1 MYNIKM
7 RITRS
12 IKIKIQKGGIKVAN
26 KIKVNYQHD
35 EEEDNEQ
42 FLRNFEYK
50 GEEIF
55 ACDTCETEISEEE
68 YNRNDGICDECNA
81 YI

>member
-1 MYNIKM
+1 M
-7 RITRS
+7 
-12 IKIKIQKGGIKVAN
+12 VN
-26 KIKVNYQHD
+26 KIKEHYQHE

-55 ACDTCETEISEEE
+55 SCDICETEISEDE
-68 YNRNDGICDECNA
+68 YERNDGICDECNA
-81 YI
+81 DM

>member
-1 MYNIKM
+1 M
-7 RITRS
+7 S
-12 IKIKIQKGGIKVAN
+12 N
-26 KIKVNYQHD
+26 KIKVYYQHD

-55 ACDTCETEISEEE
+55 VCDTCETEISEEE
-68 YNRNDGICDECNA
+68 YKRNDGICDECNTDI
-81 YI
+81 YES

>member
-1 MYNIKM
+1 M
-7 RITRS
+7 
-12 IKIKIQKGGIKVAN
+12 AN
-26 KIKVNYQHD
+26 KINMYYKYE

-55 ACDTCETEISEEE
+55 TCESCETEISEEE
-68 YNRNDGICDECNA
+68 YERNDGICDQCNA
-81 YI
+81 DI

>member
-1 MYNIKM
+1 MINRIKEH
-7 RITRS
+7 
-12 IKIKIQKGGIKVAN
+12 
-26 KIKVNYQHD
+26 YQHE

-55 ACDTCETEISEEE
+55 SCEICEAEISEDE
-68 YNRNDGICDECNA
+68 YERNDGICDECSA
-81 YI
+81 DI

>member
-1 MYNIKM
+1 MI
-7 RITRS
+7 
-12 IKIKIQKGGIKVAN
+12 N
-26 KIKVNYQHD
+26 KINVYYQHE
-35 EEEDNEQ
+35 EEEDNQQ

-68 YNRNDGICDECNA
+68 YTHNDGRCDECNA
-81 YI
+81 DIYEI

>member
-1 MYNIKM
+1 M
-7 RITRS
+7 
-12 IKIKIQKGGIKVAN
+12 AN

-35 EEEDNEQ
+35 EEEYNEQ
-42 FLRNFEYK
+42 FLRNFEYN

-68 YNRNDGICDECNA
+68 YKRNDGRCDECNA
-81 YI
+81 DIYEP

>member
-1 MYNIKM
+1 MMI
-7 RITRS
+7 IRS
-12 IKIKIQKGGIKVAN
+12 IKTKIEKGGIKMLN
-26 KIKVNYQHD
+26 KIKAYYQYE

-42 FLRNFEYK
+42 FLVNFEYK

-68 YNRNDGICDECNA
+68 FNRNDGICDKCNA
-81 YI
+81 DIYEY

>member
-1 MYNIKM
+1 M
-7 RITRS
+7 S
-12 IKIKIQKGGIKVAN
+12 N
-26 KIKVNYQHD
+26 KIKVYYQHE

-68 YNRNDGICDECNA
+68 YKRNDGICDECNA
-81 YI
+81 DIYES